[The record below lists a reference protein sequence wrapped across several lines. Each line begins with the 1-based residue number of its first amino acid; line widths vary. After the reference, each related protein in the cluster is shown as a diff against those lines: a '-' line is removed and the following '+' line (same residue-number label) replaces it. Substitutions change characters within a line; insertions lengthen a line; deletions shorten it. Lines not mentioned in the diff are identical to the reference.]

1 MGPGLS
7 GQTDLP
13 AGENRKDPARLEPGT
28 ASEQVPSGPL
38 NRQAPHLFIRCGAFC
53 QCSVRTPASFI
64 TAKVFSRAA
73 VRHASV
79 GMA

>member
-13 AGENRKDPARLEPGT
+13 AGKTGKILPAWSLGT

-38 NRQAPHLFIRCGAFC
+38 DRQAPHLFIRCGAFC
-53 QCSVRTPASFI
+53 QCSVRTPAAFI